1 MEIKDIGTIQTGG
14 KIDRLDIYGTSG
26 NETLRIVDYK
36 SGGYNDKTHEQKMS
50 ATWDDLM
57 TSEDKGYVRQTM
69 IYSHAVMTRDDT
81 GLPIEPNL
89 YFCRRKLN
97 DIVTTLDVENE
108 TVHNYRTIQ
117 KLFYEALQTKIKEV
131 LTATEFPRCEESKCP
146 TFCPF
151 FQLCGRQ
158 PKDF

>member
-1 MEIKDIGTIQTGG
+1 
-14 KIDRLDIYGTSG
+14 
-26 NETLRIVDYK
+26 
-36 SGGYNDKTHEQKMS
+36 
-50 ATWDDLM
+50 
-57 TSEDKGYVRQTM
+57 M

>member
-1 MEIKDIGTIQTGG
+1 VEIDGIGTIQTGG
-14 KIDRLDIYGTSG
+14 KIDRLDIYGAPG

-36 SGGYNDKTHEQKMS
+36 SGGYNDRTHAEKMS

-57 TSEDKGYVRQTM
+57 SSEEKGYVRQTM
-69 IYSHAVMTRDDT
+69 IYSHAVMMEDKT

-108 TVHNYRTIQ
+108 TVHDYRTIQ
-117 KLFYEALQTKIKEV
+117 TPFYEALQTKIKEV
-131 LTATEFPRCEESKCP
+131 LTTAEFPRCEENKCP
-146 TFCPF
+146 SFCPF
-151 FQLCGRQ
+151 FRLCGRQ